1 MRVLSADDSL
11 RALLARQLLLDRA
24 DLPVPR
30 ALGRLCGLQTQHAP
44 SGYLGLHARLAGFD
58 RAELTGLLHDGRVV
72 QAWAMRSTIHMLA
85 RRDHVLFA
93 AAVRAEQRADW
104 LRLRRDVTGD
114 DMAAAARVVRELLAG
129 GPLRQADI
137 TAALA
142 RRGVPAGTFPGV
154 QHWVRLVRVPP
165 AGTWETPRAHVYG
178 LAPDGAGPEPDA
190 RPEHAP
196 YPQRAAQP
204 EQAPQRERAAQPERT
219 AQPEHAVRAAQVE
232 LARRYLRAFG
242 PASASDVARFAGWP
256 VGVARAALGELTL
269 RRFAA
274 EDGTELVDVGRA
286 PLPGPSTP
294 LPVRFLGPFDAV
306 LLGGHAARARILPAE
321 HRHHVFATTRP
332 RSAPTYLV
340 DGRVAGTWTHR
351 EGRIV
356 TVPFADPGAAERRA
370 VADEAER
377 LAAWHAS

>member
-1 MRVLSADDSL
+1 MRVLTADDSL

-30 ALGRLCGLQTQHAP
+30 ALERLCGLQTQHAP

-58 RAELTGLLHDGRVV
+58 RAELTRLLHDGRVV

-85 RRDHVLFA
+85 RRDHALFA

-114 DMAAAARVVRELLAG
+114 DMVAAARVVRELLAG
-129 GPLRQADI
+129 GPLRQAEI
-137 TAALA
+137 TAELA

-178 LAPDGAGPEPDA
+178 LAADGGGPEPDA
-190 RPEHAP
+190 RPEHGP
-196 YPQRAAQP
+196 HP
-204 EQAPQRERAAQPERT
+204 EHAGH
-219 AQPEHAVRAAQVE
+219 PEHAVRAEQVE

-242 PASASDVARFAGWP
+242 PASAPDVARFAGWP

-356 TVPFADPGAAERRA
+356 TAPFTDPGAAERRA
-370 VADEAER
+370 VAEEAER